1 MVRPTFARELVAGR
15 AGLDLTGAVGLALR
29 VHRRETGLSQRDYAQ
44 WRGWSKSHQWRL
56 ESRADSLRLQDLASA
71 LQDTGYRL
79 ALVHV
84 DPLAPLGEEVSE
96 LAQPEQFAAPEF
108 VARDRAGRRFPAHLR
123 VRRTRRAPRWWMER
137 YSTTLVVGPEWT
149 TTGW

>member
-1 MVRPTFARELVAGR
+1 MVRPTFARELIAGR
-15 AGLDLTGAVGLALR
+15 EGLDLRGAVGLALR
-29 VHRRETGLSQRDYAQ
+29 VHRRETGLSQRDYAR

-56 ESRADSLRLQDLASA
+56 ESRADSLRLQDLAGA

-84 DPLAPLGEEVSE
+84 DPMAPSGEEALE
-96 LAQPEQFAAPEF
+96 LVQPEQFAPPEF
-108 VARDRAGRRFPAHLR
+108 VARDQAGRRFPAHLR

-137 YSTTLVVGPEWT
+137 YSTTRVLGPEWT
-149 TTGW
+149 TAGW